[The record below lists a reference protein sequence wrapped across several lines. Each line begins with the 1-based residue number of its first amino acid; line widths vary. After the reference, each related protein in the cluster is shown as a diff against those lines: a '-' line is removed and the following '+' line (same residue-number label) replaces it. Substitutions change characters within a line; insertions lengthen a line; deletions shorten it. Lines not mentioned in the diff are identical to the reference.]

1 VTNAVNDKTENY
13 TIVADDVNKLIRLTG
28 ATGRTFTIA
37 NVLSVGQRIDF
48 LQDGTGQITFTP
60 GAGVTLGSEDNKRK
74 TSKQYSAATVFCVAS
89 GQYRLVG
96 SIVA

>member
-1 VTNAVNDKTENY
+1 VVNAKTANY
-13 TIVADDVNKLIRLTG
+13 TIVAGDVNKLIRLTG

-37 NVLSVGQRIDF
+37 NVLSAGQRIDF

-60 GAGVTLGSEDNKRK
+60 GAGVTLQSEDTKRK
-74 TSKQYSAATVFCVAS
+74 TAKAYSAATVFCVAS